1 MNAPRLGPA
10 LTLKVTGIGLLG
22 PGLPDWSYARAAL
35 QHPGPWTPG
44 PVTLPLPQ
52 NLPAAE
58 RRRAG
63 VPIKL
68 AFAAAQ
74 QAVDHAHA
82 DPAQLRTVFTSSGAD
97 SDNCHV
103 ILETLA
109 SDDRSVSPTRFHNSV
124 HNAASGYWSIAVG
137 CQAPST
143 SLCAHDGSFAAGLLE
158 AASQL
163 HATQDDCLLVAYDAP
178 YPAPLQALRPLGHPF
193 SVALVL
199 STRADAPALAHL
211 TLCLNHE
218 ATPTPMPTA
227 AFEALRSGVPA
238 ARCLPLL
245 QALAGADPARV
256 HLDYLDHLTLEVHV
270 EPQP

>member
-1 MNAPRLGPA
+1 MTATPSHPT
-10 LTLKVTGIGLLG
+10 LTVLVTGIGLLG
-22 PGLPDWSYARAAL
+22 PGLPDWSFAQGAL
-35 QHPGPWTPG
+35 QHPADWTPG
-44 PVTLPLPQ
+44 PMTLPLPQ

-63 VPIKL
+63 VPIRL

-74 QAVDHAHA
+74 QAVDHARA
-82 DPAQLRTVFTSSGAD
+82 DPAHLRTVFTSSGAD

-109 SDDRSVSPTRFHNSV
+109 SNDRSVSPTRFHNSV

-143 SLCAHDGSFAAGLLE
+143 SLCAYDGSFAAGLFE
-158 AASQL
+158 VASQL
-163 HATQDDCLLVAYDAP
+163 HASGDDCLLVAYDAP
-178 YPAPLQALRPLGHPF
+178 YPLPLQQLRPISHPF

-199 STRADAPALAHL
+199 STRADAPALARL
-211 TLCLNHE
+211 TLGLNPDG
-218 ATPTPMPTA
+218 APTTMPTPA
-227 AFEALRSGVPA
+227 LEALRSGVPA

-245 QALAGADPARV
+245 QALAGAASTRV
-256 HLDYLDHLTLEVHV
+256 QLEYLDHLTLDVHV
-270 EPQP
+270 ESPA